1 MSNET
6 EFIEII
12 KAHEALIYK
21 IARLYANTRD
31 GQQDLYQDIV
41 YQLWKSF
48 SSFRG
53 ESKISTWMYR
63 IALNTSI
70 GYLNKEKM
78 TTSHQ
83 PIDETLLNRT
93 DPGDTIKEEQI
104 EALYANIKTLNT
116 MDTAIIFLYL
126 EAKSYDEMAE
136 ITGLSAT
143 NIGTRLGRIRQ
154 KIIDQI
160 KE

>member
-1 MSNET
+1 MSNES

>member
-31 GQQDLYQDIV
+31 GRQDLYQDIV

-48 SSFRG
+48 ASFRG
-53 ESKISTWMYR
+53 DSKIGTWMYR

-70 GYLNKEKM
+70 GYLNKQKR

-93 DPGDTIKEEQI
+93 DPADAIKEEQI
-104 EALYANIKTLNT
+104 ETLYENIKTLNT
-116 MDTAIIFLYL
+116 IEKAIIFCYL
-126 EAKSYDEMAE
+126 EGKTYEEMAE
-136 ITGLSAT
+136 ITGFTAT

-160 KE
+160 KK

>member
-31 GQQDLYQDIV
+31 GRQDLYQDIV

-70 GYLNKEKM
+70 GYLNKEKR
-78 TTSHQ
+78 TTGHQ

-93 DPGDTIKEEQI
+93 DPADTLKEEQI
-104 EALYANIKTLNT
+104 EALYANIKTLGT

-126 EAKSYDEMAE
+126 EAKTYEEMAE

-160 KE
+160 KV

>member
-1 MSNET
+1 MSNES

-48 SSFRG
+48 ASFRG
-53 ESKISTWMYR
+53 ESKIGTWMYR

-70 GYLNKEKM
+70 GYLNREKK
-78 TTSHQ
+78 TTNHQ
-83 PIDETLLNRT
+83 PIDDTLLDRT
-93 DPGDTIKEEQI
+93 DPADTLKDEQI
-104 EALYANIKTLNT
+104 ETLYENIKTLST
-116 MDTAIIFLYL
+116 IEKAIIFCYL
-126 EAKSYDEMAE
+126 EGKTYDEMAD
-136 ITGLSAT
+136 ITGLTPT

-160 KE
+160 KK

>member
-126 EAKSYDEMAE
+126 EARSYDEMAE